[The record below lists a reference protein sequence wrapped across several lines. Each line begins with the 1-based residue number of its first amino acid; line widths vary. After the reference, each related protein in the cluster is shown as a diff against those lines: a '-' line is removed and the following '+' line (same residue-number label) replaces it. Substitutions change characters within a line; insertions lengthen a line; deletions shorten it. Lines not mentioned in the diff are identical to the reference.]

1 MIEALSLSSL
11 FLVIFFIFVVFISI
25 LAYAALDE
33 KKYKKG
39 KVPFSKRL
47 N

>member
-1 MIEALSLSSL
+1 MIIEIISVIL
-11 FLVIFFIFVVFISI
+11 FLSFI
-25 LAYAALDE
+25 AYLIIDE

-47 N
+47 IKWNEKQV

>member
-1 MIEALSLSSL
+1 MIKALSLSSL
-11 FLVIFFIFVVFISI
+11 FLGIFFIFVVFIAI
-25 LAYAALDE
+25 LAYAAFDE
-33 KKYKKG
+33 RKYKKG

>member
-11 FLVIFFIFVVFISI
+11 VLGIFIVVIFAFGV
-25 LAYAALDE
+25 YAMIDE
-33 KKYKKG
+33 RKYKKG
-39 KVPFSKRL
+39 KVPFSKSL